1 RRFSKGY
8 FGFDISGTIPFHRPT
23 KWVQYRLI
31 EKLLGAFCF
40 YHSQTVLPLAGAKAS
55 STSVI
60 IPPCPDQ
67 PNTPPT

>member
-1 RRFSKGY
+1 ILALTYQGL
-8 FGFDISGTIPFHRPT
+8 FHFI
-23 KWVQYRLI
+23 VQQNGCSTGLI

>member
-1 RRFSKGY
+1 RGILALTY
-8 FGFDISGTIPFHRPT
+8 QGLFHFI
-23 KWVQYRLI
+23 VQQNGCSTRLI

>member
-1 RRFSKGY
+1 M
-8 FGFDISGTIPFHRPT
+8 
-23 KWVQYRLI
+23 QYRLI

>member
-1 RRFSKGY
+1 AFRRGILALTY
-8 FGFDISGTIPFHRPT
+8 QGLFHFI
-23 KWVQYRLI
+23 VQQNGCSTLI

>member
-1 RRFSKGY
+1 M
-8 FGFDISGTIPFHRPT
+8 
-23 KWVQYRLI
+23 QYRLI

-60 IPPCPDQ
+60 ISLCPDQ
-67 PNTPPT
+67 PNTLPA